1 MIGAHKITQQKYTIS
16 PSGKTRHCSNMG
28 GSRACLTVRYEIEN
42 ILRAVQGGGGP
53 FSLNKWK
60 LYIIFFGNFHQHPEN
75 QYYHYQ
81 NFRHQSLNLDS
92 TKDIGQLRNP
102 PTLVLKACL
111 LRSVSTLLTMV
122 PCRGEGPHTLLE
134 QTSTTFGPNCWNWE
148 HWESDKRIFQS
159 KPPSRLQQPLHDKG
173 P

>member
-1 MIGAHKITQQKYTIS
+1 MLKHGGESSLLDCEVRDRKHTE
-16 PSGKTRHCSNMG
+16 SGLG
-28 GSRACLTVRYEIEN
+28 W
-42 ILRAVQGGGGP
+42 GGP

-75 QYYHYQ
+75 QYYHYR
-81 NFRHQSLNLDS
+81 NFRHQSLNLDL

-159 KPPSRLQQPLHDKG
+159 KPPSRPQQPLHDKG